1 MERLRSYSSGS
12 QSAAAPVLPR
22 PDENPEPEAL
32 LAAYEAALIAPDGTS
47 LPPNDTLLAALKE
60 ACKTEVPLSAL
71 DLRGAALGRA
81 GARPLSAVLQ
91 LDSFVTFINLEEN
104 DLGDDGVSAVADALR
119 THPTVFRLDLGY
131 NGIGGRGVKALAA
144 LLLDSG
150 SLLCLDLSGNNLYSR
165 LSMLA
170 PASLSALAPLGRSLA
185 SPRCKLQLLHLDNA
199 DIEPKGLSA
208 LVDGLLVNETV
219 VNLRLGENALDARSA
234 TVLGKLLKGNQT
246 LTSIDLRENAL
257 KDEGCAA
264 VGEALALN
272 SGLKCLV
279 LWNNGIGGAGV
290 RSLSQGIAA
299 NTSLQV
305 RARRHTHG
313 WTHGRADRC
322 THRCMDAHIGA
333 WMHTWCLL
341 QHAPADSRF
350 GLTYLLAYVYACAQY
365 VHTYK

>member
-1 MERLRSYSSGS
+1 MDRLRSYSSGS

-71 DLRGAALGRA
+71 DLRGVALGRA

-234 TVLGKLLKGNQT
+234 AVLGKLLKGNQTLTSIASCMCMHLHVRTGKLLKGNQT

-279 LWNNGIGGAGV
+279 LWNNGIGGTGV
-290 RSLSQGIAA
+290 RALSQGIAA

-305 RARRHTHG
+305 HVGTWMGAHG
-313 WTHGRADRC
+313 EAHAGT
-322 THRCMDAHIGA
+322 CMGV
-333 WMHTWCLL
+333 
-341 QHAPADSRF
+341 SS
-350 GLTYLLAYVYACAQY
+350 
-365 VHTYK
+365 K